1 MEAPFPQEEALE
13 AIFTLDQ
20 RIRARL
26 GRPLTPPEE
35 VLGQIREE
43 RDREQDLWIP

>member
-13 AIFTLDQ
+13 ALFTPNQ
-20 RIRARL
+20 RIRT
-26 GRPLTPPEE
+26 PTPPEE

-43 RDREQDLWIP
+43 RDQEQDLWTP